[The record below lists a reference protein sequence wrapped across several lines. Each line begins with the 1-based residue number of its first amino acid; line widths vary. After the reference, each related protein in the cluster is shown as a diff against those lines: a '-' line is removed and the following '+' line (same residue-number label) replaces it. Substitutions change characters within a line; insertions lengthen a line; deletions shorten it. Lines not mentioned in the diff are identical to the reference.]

1 MSAPALAA
9 LSQAKQTSRVVRA
22 GAVAVADPA
31 AAATAGYRPGVLVM
45 VNSLLVGG
53 AEKHA
58 ISLVN
63 HLDANRFRIGLCHLK
78 AEGNLVREVVSA
90 RLDATVSL
98 NVRRKLDW
106 SAVHELARRI
116 DADQIDVI
124 VCTNGYPLLYA
135 LLASR
140 RARRPVRLVEVFH
153 TTGFRRPI
161 KSRLRMLLNR
171 FVFRQCALVIYVS
184 HKQRE
189 FWRAHGLHANRDIV
203 IQNGIDADYFT
214 DRSTLQQKNAT
225 RAEFGFA
232 PGDFVVGICAALRV
246 EKAHGDLLSAVRRLR
261 DAGVPAKALIIG
273 DGPQRAQIERQTVEL
288 QLSGHA
294 VIAGHRNDVRPYIAC
309 CDVMTLTSHVVE
321 TFSIAALESMALGK
335 PVVLTRI
342 GGAEEQVRHGGNGFL
357 FEPGDIAALAQ
368 HLRRL
373 TAATERLSM
382 GAVAARDV
390 RERFT
395 IQRMVE
401 RFTEELQRLTDDPTP
416 LER

>member
-1 MSAPALAA
+1 
-9 LSQAKQTSRVVRA
+9 
-22 GAVAVADPA
+22 
-31 AAATAGYRPGVLVM
+31 M
-45 VNSLLVGG
+45 VNSMLVGG

-63 HLDANRFRIGLCHLK
+63 HLDTARFRIGLCHLK
-78 AEGNLVREVVSA
+78 PHGNLARELDGA
-90 RLDATVSL
+90 RLDTSFSL
-98 NVRRKLDW
+98 NVSSKLDW
-106 SAVHELARRI
+106 RAVRELARRI
-116 DADQIDVI
+116 DEEQIDVI

-140 RARRPVRLVEVFH
+140 RARRKVRLVEVFH
-153 TTGFRRPI
+153 TTGFRQPFR
-161 KSRLRMLLNR
+161 SRLRMLLNR
-171 FVFRQCALVIYVS
+171 FVFRRCELVIYVS

-189 FWRAHGLHANRDIV
+189 YWRARGLRAKRDVV

-214 DRSTLQQKNAT
+214 DSYTPQQKAAT

-232 PGDFVVGICAALRV
+232 ASDFVVGICAALRA
-246 EKAHGDLLSAVRRLR
+246 EKAHTDLLRALRRLR
-261 DAGVPAKALIIG
+261 DGGLPAKVLIIG
-273 DGPQRAQIERQTVEL
+273 DGPQRGEIERHIAEL
-288 QLSGHA
+288 ELSGHA
-294 VIAGHRNDVRPYIAC
+294 VIAGHHTDVRPYIAC

-342 GGAEEQVRHGGNGFL
+342 GGAEEQVRHGANGFL
-357 FEPGDIAALAQ
+357 FEPGDVATLA
-368 HLRRL
+368 HRLRRL
-373 TAATERLSM
+373 TAATDRLSM

-401 RFTEELQRLTDDPTP
+401 RFTQELQQVTEAAGD
-416 LER
+416 

>member
-1 MSAPALAA
+1 MIS
-9 LSQAKQTSRVVRA
+9 S
-22 GAVAVADPA
+22 
-31 AAATAGYRPGVLVM
+31 M
-45 VNSLLVGG
+45 LVGG

-63 HLDANRFRIGLCHLK
+63 RLDANRFRIGLCTLK
-78 AEGNLVREVVSA
+78 PDGNLARELDSA
-90 RLDATVSL
+90 RRDATISL
-98 NVRRKLDW
+98 KIRSKLDW
-106 SAVHELARRI
+106 NAVNELARRI
-116 DADQIDVI
+116 DERQIDVV

-153 TTGFRRPI
+153 TTGFGQPF

-171 FVFRQCALVIYVS
+171 FVFRQCELLIYVS

-189 FWRAHGLHANRDIV
+189 YWRARGLRGKRDIV
-203 IQNGIDADYFT
+203 IQNGIDVDHFT
-214 DRSTLQQKNAT
+214 DRSTPQQKAAT

-232 PGDFVVGICAALRV
+232 PGDFVIGICAALRA
-246 EKAHGDLLSAVRRLR
+246 EKAHGDLLQALRRLR
-261 DAGVPAKALIIG
+261 DSGVHAKVLIIG
-273 DGPQRAQIERQTVEL
+273 DGQLRGEIERQIA
-288 QLSGHA
+288 QLRLTDHA

-335 PVVLTRI
+335 PMVLTRI
-342 GGAEEQVRHGGNGFL
+342 GGAEEQVRHGINGFL
-357 FEPGDIAALAQ
+357 YEPGDVAALA
-368 HLRRL
+368 HLLRRL
-373 TAATERLSM
+373 TAATDRLSM
-382 GAVAARDV
+382 GAVAAREV

-401 RFTEELQRLTDDPTP
+401 RFTEELQRVTEATGA
-416 LER
+416 